1 MAQEYFF
8 PQHLLEARTNSLR
21 LRMWLLGIFVA
32 AVSVCSPAIFS
43 SAATSTTATVDG
55 AKILTTGAGQ
65 YGGSTSGPFSSATV
79 KVTRIADKTS
89 ANSNVNPFTFASLG
103 VVTAEETY
111 TVSIS
116 PAVTTGYTLKGS
128 TWCLDAC
135 SGYNPQ
141 TSNFKA
147 GSSLT
152 LTLQRNHNY
161 HMRWI
166 YAAPAPMPTP
176 APPIPVPVQPPIPT
190 PVPTV
195 APVLA
200 PRVPAA
206 APVSQNTVAPPAT
219 APPPPANFEALM
231 ESGNALVNLSWTE
244 AADPATIKAYR
255 LERSTDQTQWN
266 VLTESSVGLNFRDD
280 QVAFATHYFYRVSA
294 IGQNGITSDYA
305 LQNIETSAFTQNA
318 TSTINGNFVSADG
331 VASVGVVA
339 GTLNAEAAICSVLSA
354 PAKITKATGVVIA
367 GPYELVCKNTS
378 GNVIFEFNKPVTW
391 IYSLKTKSK
400 GHENLRGVHVDASGG
415 LDVVPTASYDTK
427 AQKLTF
433 NQPNATTTAVLAS
446 KNSTNPVGI
455 ISLVL
460 VFSAIAGGAT
470 YVLRTAQRQKYAD
483 YIRSRY
489 YNL

>member
-1 MAQEYFF
+1 MAHEYFF
-8 PQHLLEARTNSLR
+8 SQHMVEARTNSLR
-21 LRMWLLGIFVA
+21 LRMSLLGIFVA
-32 AVSVCSPAIFS
+32 AVGVCSPAIFS

-65 YGGSTSGPFSSATV
+65 YGGSTSGPFSAATI
-79 KVTRIADKTS
+79 KVTRTAYNTS
-89 ANSNVNPFTFASLG
+89 TNSNANPFTFASLG
-103 VVTAEETY
+103 AVAAGETY

-147 GSSLT
+147 GLSVT

-166 YAAPAPMPTP
+166 YAIPAATPPPAPPTP
-176 APPIPVPVQPPIPT
+176 APVQPPVTTPT
-190 PVPTV
+190 PV
-195 APVLA
+195 LA
-200 PRVPAA
+200 ARLSAA
-206 APVSQNTVAPPAT
+206 APVSQNIVAPPST
-219 APPPPANFEALM
+219 APPSPANFEVLM

-244 AADPATIKAYR
+244 VADPAVIKAYR
-255 LERSTDQTQWN
+255 LERSTDQSQWN

-294 IGQNGITSDYA
+294 IDQNGINSDYA
-305 LQNIETSAFTQNA
+305 LQNIETSTFTQNA

-331 VASVGVVA
+331 VANVGVVA
-339 GTLNAEAAICSVLSA
+339 GTLNAEAAICSVLSS
-354 PAKITKATGVVIA
+354 PVKITKATGVVLA

-378 GNVIFEFNKPVTW
+378 GNVISEFNEPVTW
-391 IYSLKTKSK
+391 IYNLKTKNK
-400 GHENLRGVHVDASGG
+400 GHENVRGVHVGASGG
-415 LDVVPTASYDTK
+415 LDVVPTVSYDTK
-427 AQKLTF
+427 GQKLTF

-455 ISLVL
+455 ISFVL
-460 VFSAIAGGAT
+460 VFLAVAGGAI